1 MNRALLTSAL
11 LLALP
16 AAAVADEGA
25 QQPSRPRDLA
35 PEARLQQRMD
45 RMAEFLKLTDAQK
58 ASIKALHEKQQAGA
72 KARHEAVQ
80 AATKAFRE
88 AAQDPKISTDQLRR
102 LHQAAADARFEA
114 LASRRAMMLEVR
126 NLLTPEQ
133 REKAAVLRGMGLE
146 RRHEHRMMMSG
157 ERGQGPR
164 FGQGM
169 GPGRG
174 PGGGMGRRGQ
184 GFGGGQGPGG
194 GFDE

>member
-1 MNRALLTSAL
+1 MKRALLTAAL

-25 QQPSRPRDLA
+25 QQPPRPRDLA

-58 ASIKALHEKQQAGA
+58 ASIKALHERQQAGA
-72 KARHEAVQ
+72 KARHETVQ
-80 AATKAFRE
+80 AAAKAFRE
-88 AAQDPKISTDQLRR
+88 AVQDPKISTDQLRR
-102 LHQAAADARFEA
+102 LHQAVADARFEA
-114 LASRRAMMLEVR
+114 LASRRAMMLDVR

-133 REKAAVLRGMGLE
+133 REKAAVLRGMGME
-146 RRHEHRMMMSG
+146 RRREHRMMMRG
-157 ERGQGPR
+157 ERGPGAGP
-164 FGQGM
+164 GM

-174 PGGGMGRRGQ
+174 PGRRGQ

>member
-1 MNRALLTSAL
+1 MNRALLTAAL

-25 QQPSRPRDLA
+25 QQPPRPRDLA

-80 AATKAFRE
+80 AAAKAFRE

-114 LASRRAMMLEVR
+114 LAAHRAMLLEVR

-133 REKAAVLRGMGLE
+133 REKAALLRGMGME
-146 RRHEHRMMMSG
+146 RRREHRMMMRG
-157 ERGQGPR
+157 ERGPG
-164 FGQGM
+164 FGKGM
-169 GPGRG
+169 GRG
-174 PGGGMGRRGQ
+174 PGGGMERRGP
-184 GFGGGQGPGG
+184 GFGGGEGPGG